1 MDPPFHLN
9 QLIMKQETELQ
20 ASEVQLIYRSRV
32 PTANRVQIK
41 TSQDAFKVFW
51 EHWDKDTIEHHEEF
65 KIMLLNNKNMVLG
78 IADVSKGG
86 ITSTIIDPR
95 IVFQY
100 ALKAHA
106 TGIIL
111 AHNHPSSNP
120 TPSEADAAITK
131 KLSEAGNVMDVK
143 VLDHLVICANNSYYS
158 LADEGR
164 L

>member
-1 MDPPFHLN
+1 MN
-9 QLIMKQETELQ
+9 KEETELQ
-20 ASEVQLIYRSRV
+20 ASEVEIIYKSKI
-32 PTANRVQIK
+32 PASKRVQIHH
-41 TSQDAFKVFW
+41 SGDAFKVFW
-51 EHWDKDTIEHHEEF
+51 EHWNKDTIEHHEEF

-78 IADVSKGG
+78 IADISKGG
-86 ITSTIIDPR
+86 ITATIIDSR

-120 TPSEADAAITK
+120 TPSESDVLITK
-131 KLSEAGNVMDVK
+131 KLTEAGNVMEVK
-143 VLDHLVICANNSYYS
+143 VLDHLVICGNNSYYS